1 MSNDEYFEL
10 KYLEE
15 VNDLFLNLKELNN
28 YYDLGLFQ
36 GVRDTPMDLFEF
48 LQQKVQVLE
57 EYSSDEDNPQEYD

>member
-28 YYDLGLFQ
+28 YYNLGLFQ